1 MGSPS
6 NVISRKAYAYY
17 RYLVQLDIHCYVINV
32 IHETIKIGDIVTS
45 LIEEA
50 THSFTRLLR

>member
-1 MGSPS
+1 MHITG
-6 NVISRKAYAYY
+6 IW
-17 RYLVQLDIHCYVINV
+17 LQLDIHCYVINV